1 MGAMLS
7 RAEIAISRP
16 VAWVPRARTTGY
28 LSRAERRVVQNA
40 FFFSTVSSY
49 SFFFFCFFRP
59 YLLVSYF
66 FLLYLFSFFGF
77 FNKYVCVYTY
87 TYKLFIHINKLC
99 IHVYTKVVYMYF

>member
-16 VAWVPRARTTGY
+16 VARVPRATGY
-28 LSRAERRVVQNA
+28 LSRAERRVAQNA
-40 FFFSTVSSY
+40 FFFLLFLHTVS
-49 SFFFFCFFRP
+49 FIFCFFRP

-66 FLLYLFSFFGF
+66 FLLYLFSFFRF

>member
-1 MGAMLS
+1 MLS

-16 VAWVPRARTTGY
+16 VAWVPRVTGH
-28 LSRAERRVVQNA
+28 LSRAERRVAQNA

-49 SFFFFCFFRP
+49 SFFFFVFFVHIFWF
-59 YLLVSYF
+59 LIF
-66 FLLYLFSFFGF
+66 FLLYLFSFFRF